1 MTAVDTFT
9 KILIANRGEI
19 ALRIMRTCKQMGI
32 ATVAVYSDPDSDA
45 PFVEQAD
52 EAIALG
58 GSTAAESYLLQDKII
73 EAAKTTG
80 AQAIHPGYGFLS
92 ENADFAKK
100 CAEAGIIFIGPKP
113 EAIEALGDK
122 KRAKELV
129 AKHNVPVIPGY
140 NGADQ
145 STEALIKAALEIGF
159 PVLLKAS
166 AGGGGKGMRIVH
178 SEKTLKHD
186 IEAAQREAKASF
198 GDDTLLIEKYF
209 GSAKHIEIQVLG
221 DEHGGLLHFF
231 ERECSVQRR
240 YQKVIEESPSPSLT
254 EEQRALIHEAG
265 LNAARSMNYNNAGT
279 VEFIYTDTGE
289 FYFLEVN
296 TRLQVEHPVTEMVTG
311 VDLVRLQIEVAEGK
325 PLSIAQSDLTCT
337 GHAIECR
344 LYAEDPDNNYLPVT
358 GKVHAFEPYQS
369 NEVRFDS
376 GVVSGS
382 EISPF
387 YDPMIAKVIAYAPNR
402 NEVARKLRH
411 ALMSTVFAGPVNNRA
426 FLCRL
431 LEHPQFLSGDFDTR
445 FLEYHPEIAENIPL
459 TDEQRNESLVVAC
472 LFGWQKRDAERTT
485 LKHMPSAWRSN
496 FYQAQQIAYQI
507 KDDTFNISYRPKGNS
522 FQIQI
527 ADDSYVAQ
535 LNKVSGNSYTV
546 TINGKRKTYQVHQAD
561 QDVFVSHLSLGTV
574 KVSEEPRFPEQEDAA
589 LAGGYAAPMPG
600 QIVKVCVAA
609 GDEVKQGAPLVVI
622 NSMKMENTIEAFEDG
637 TVEEV
642 YVEANAFVEADTLM
656 LKMKDKEAE

>member
-1 MTAVDTFT
+1 MTTVHTFT

-19 ALRIMRTCKQMGI
+19 ALRVMRTCKQMGI

-45 PFVEQAD
+45 PFVAMAD

-73 EAAKTTG
+73 EAAQQTG
-80 AQAIHPGYGFLS
+80 VQAIHPGYGFLS
-92 ENADFAKK
+92 ENAGFAKK
-100 CAEAGIIFIGPKP
+100 CADAGIVFIGPKP
-113 EAIEALGDK
+113 EAIDALGDK

-129 AKHNVPVIPGY
+129 SKHNVPVIPGY

-145 STEALIKAALEIGF
+145 STEALTKAALEVGF
-159 PVLLKAS
+159 PILLKAS
-166 AGGGGKGMRIVH
+166 AGGGGKGMRIVN
-178 SEKTLKHD
+178 SEKTLTQD
-186 IEAAQREAKASF
+186 IEAAKREAKASF
-198 GDDTLLIEKYF
+198 SDDTLLIEKYF
-209 GSAKHIEIQVLG
+209 GSAKHIEVQVLG

-240 YQKVIEESPSPSLT
+240 YQKVIEESPSPSLDD
-254 EEQRALIHEAG
+254 ELRAKILEAG
-265 LNAARSMNYNNAGT
+265 LNAARSINYSNAGT
-279 VEFIYTDTGE
+279 VEFILADNGE

-325 PLSIAQSDLTCT
+325 PLSLKQTDLTCT
-337 GHAIECR
+337 GNAIECR

-358 GKVHAFEPYQS
+358 GKVHAFEPYES
-369 NEVRFDS
+369 ENVRFDS
-376 GVVSGS
+376 GVISGS

-402 NEVARKLRH
+402 NEAARKLRT
-411 ALMSTVFAGPVNNRA
+411 ALMNTVFAGPVNNRA

-445 FLEYHPEIAENIPL
+445 FLEYHPEIAENVPL
-459 TDEQRNESLVVAC
+459 SDVERNESLIVAC
-472 LFGWQKRDAERTT
+472 IFGWDQRDKARTT

-496 FYQAQQIAYQI
+496 PYQAQQIAFMF
-507 KDDTFNISYRPKGNS
+507 KDEEFKISYRPKRS
-522 FQIQI
+522 KLEVAI
-527 ADDSYVAQ
+527 ADNCFTTE
-535 LNKVSGNSYTV
+535 LNKVSGSSYTI
-546 TINGKRKTYQVHQAD
+546 TINRTRKTYLVHQAD
-561 QDVFVSHLSLGTV
+561 QDIFVSHGSLGTV
-574 KVSEEPRFPEQEDAA
+574 KMSEQPRFPEPEDAA
-589 LAGGYAAPMPG
+589 LSGGYAAPMPG
-600 QIVKVCVAA
+600 QIVKVCVKP
-609 GDEVKQGAPLVVI
+609 GDEVKQGDALVVI

-642 YVEANAFVEADTLM
+642 YVEAEGFVEADTLM
-656 LKMKDKEAE
+656 LKMKEKEA

>member
-1 MTAVDTFT
+1 MTAAKTFT

-19 ALRIMRTCKQMGI
+19 ALRVMRTCKQMGI
-32 ATVAVYSDPDSDA
+32 STVAVYSDPDSDA
-45 PFVEQAD
+45 PFVAEAD
-52 EAIALG
+52 EAVALG

-73 EAAKTTG
+73 ETAQLTG

-92 ENADFAKK
+92 ENAGFAQK
-100 CAEAGIIFIGPKP
+100 CADAGIVFIGPKP

-129 AKHNVPVIPGY
+129 SKHQVPVIPGY

-145 STEALIKAALEIGF
+145 SIEALTKAALEIGF

-166 AGGGGKGMRIVH
+166 AGGGGKGMRIVN
-178 SEKTLKHD
+178 SEKTLAHD

-209 GSAKHIEIQVLG
+209 GSAKHIEVQILG
-221 DEHGGLLHFF
+221 DEHGNLLHFF

-254 EEQRALIHEAG
+254 EAQRAQIHEAG
-265 LNAARSMNYNNAGT
+265 LNAARSVSYNNAGT
-279 VEFIYTDTGE
+279 VEFIFTDTGE
-289 FYFLEVN
+289 FFFLEVN

-325 PLSIAQSDLTCT
+325 PLSIHQSDLSCT
-337 GHAIECR
+337 GSAIECR

-358 GKVHAFEPYQS
+358 GKVHAFEPFV
-369 NEVRFDS
+369 NDDVRFDS
-376 GVVSGS
+376 GVVTGS

-387 YDPMIAKVIAYAPNR
+387 YDPMIAKVITYAPNR
-402 NEVARKLRH
+402 NEAARKLRTV
-411 ALMSTVFAGPVNNRA
+411 LMNTVFAGPVNNRA

-445 FLEYHPEIAENIPL
+445 FLEYHPEIAENVPL
-459 TDEQRNESLVVAC
+459 ADAQLNECLIAACVA
-472 LFGWQKRDAERTT
+472 GWQQRDAERTT
-485 LKHMPSAWRSN
+485 LKHLPSAWRSN
-496 FYQAQQIAYQI
+496 FYQAQQISYL
-507 KDDTFNISYRPKGNS
+507 FNDIEYPISYRPKGQKMDLKIGDADFKVELNS
-522 FQIQI
+522 
-527 ADDSYVAQ
+527 Y
-535 LNKVSGNSYTV
+535 SGNTYTI
-546 TINGKRKTYQVHQAD
+546 TINGIRKTYSVHQTGEE
-561 QDVFVSHLSLGTV
+561 VFVSHGSFGTV
-574 KVSEEPRFPEQEDAA
+574 KVNEQARFPEAEDAA

-600 QIVKVCVAA
+600 QIVKVIVKP
-609 GDEVKQGAPLVVI
+609 GDEVKQGDPLLVI

-642 YVEANAFVEADTLM
+642 YVEAESFVEADTLM
-656 LKMKDKEAE
+656 LKMKDKEA